1 MDAREEAVGQAVPR
15 VEQSSV
21 RRAVVGASIGNCVEW
36 YDFAVYG
43 FLAPFIGA
51 AFFAS
56 QDPTVQLLSTFAVF
70 AVAFFTRPL
79 GGLFFGPLGDRIGRQ
94 KVLATVIILMSIST
108 VLIGLLPGY
117 ATIGIAAPILL
128 VVLRCLQ
135 GFSAGG
141 EYGGAATF
149 LAEYAPNNRRGYTVS
164 WLLFSTLI
172 GFLLGSALATVLS
185 ATLPE
190 AAMGSWGWRIPFFIA
205 GPLGAVGLYIRLR
218 LEDTPEFRALEQTGQ
233 VAGSPLM
240 ETIRENWR
248 PILQIAGLVVIH
260 NVGFY
265 TVFTFMSTYFSETLG
280 FSSTTAFFSIM
291 LAGLVAMAL
300 IPPLGAL
307 ADRVGR
313 RPLLLT
319 ACALFILLTYPLF
332 MLMNTGNV
340 VLAVAAHVALAVIEA
355 LFVCTSLAAGAELFA
370 TRVRYGGFSIGY
382 NFSVAIFGGTAPYIA
397 VFLIDRTGSPLSPA
411 FYVIFAAALTFVTVL
426 TMRETAGA
434 PLHKTRSTADAAS

>member
-1 MDAREEAVGQAVPR
+1 MDSREEAVGQAVPR

-79 GGLFFGPLGDRIGRQ
+79 GGLFFGPMGDRIGRQ

-117 ATIGIAAPILL
+117 ATIGVAAPILL
-128 VVLRCLQ
+128 VLLRCLQ

-149 LAEYAPNNRRGYTVS
+149 LAEYAPDNRRGFTVS
-164 WLLFSTLI
+164 WLLFSTLV
-172 GFLLGSALATVLS
+172 GFLLGSALATLLS

-190 AAMGSWGWRIPFFIA
+190 AAMGSWGWRVPFFIA
-205 GPLGAVGLYIRLR
+205 GPLGAVGLYIRLK
-218 LEDTPEFRALEQTGQ
+218 LEDTPEFRALEQAGE

-240 ETIRENWR
+240 ETIRENWK

-280 FSSTTAFFSIM
+280 FSSTTAFLSIM
-291 LAGLVAMAL
+291 IAGLVAMAL

-313 RPLLLT
+313 KPLLLT
-319 ACALFILLTYPLF
+319 ACALFVLLAYPLF
-332 MLMNTGNV
+332 VLMNTGSV
-340 VLAVAAHVALAVIEA
+340 VLAVGAHVALAAIEA

-397 VFLIDRTGSPLSPA
+397 VFLISRTGSPLSPA

-434 PLHKTRSTADAAS
+434 PLHKTTSTADAT

>member
-1 MDAREEAVGQAVPR
+1 
-15 VEQSSV
+15 
-21 RRAVVGASIGNCVEW
+21 
-36 YDFAVYG
+36 
-43 FLAPFIGA
+43 
-51 AFFAS
+51 
-56 QDPTVQLLSTFAVF
+56 
-70 AVAFFTRPL
+70 
-79 GGLFFGPLGDRIGRQ
+79 
-94 KVLATVIILMSIST
+94 
-108 VLIGLLPGY
+108 
-117 ATIGIAAPILL
+117 
-128 VVLRCLQ
+128 
-135 GFSAGG
+135 
-141 EYGGAATF
+141 
-149 LAEYAPNNRRGYTVS
+149 
-164 WLLFSTLI
+164 
-172 GFLLGSALATVLS
+172 
-185 ATLPE
+185 
-190 AAMGSWGWRIPFFIA
+190 
-205 GPLGAVGLYIRLR
+205 
-218 LEDTPEFRALEQTGQ
+218 
-233 VAGSPLM
+233 M
-240 ETIRENWR
+240 ETIRENWK

-319 ACALFILLTYPLF
+319 ACALFALLTYPLF

-340 VLAVAAHVALAVIEA
+340 VLAVTAHVALAVIEA

-434 PLHKTRSTADAAS
+434 PLHKTTSTADAT

>member
-1 MDAREEAVGQAVPR
+1 MDSREEAVGQAVPR

-117 ATIGIAAPILL
+117 ATIGVAAPILL
-128 VVLRCLQ
+128 VLLRCLQ

-149 LAEYAPNNRRGYTVS
+149 LAEYAPDNRRGFTVS
-164 WLLFSTLI
+164 WLLFSTLV
-172 GFLLGSALATVLS
+172 GFLLGSALATLLS

-205 GPLGAVGLYIRLR
+205 GPLGAVGLYIRLK
-218 LEDTPEFRALEQTGQ
+218 LEDTPEFRALEQAGE

-240 ETIRENWR
+240 ETIRENWK

-280 FSSTTAFFSIM
+280 FSSTTAFLSIM

-313 RPLLLT
+313 KPLLLT
-319 ACALFILLTYPLF
+319 ACALFVLLAYPLF
-332 MLMNTGNV
+332 VLMNTGSV
-340 VLAVAAHVALAVIEA
+340 VLAVGAHVALAAIEA

-397 VFLIDRTGSPLSPA
+397 VFLISRTGSPLSPA

-434 PLHKTRSTADAAS
+434 PLHKTTSTADAT